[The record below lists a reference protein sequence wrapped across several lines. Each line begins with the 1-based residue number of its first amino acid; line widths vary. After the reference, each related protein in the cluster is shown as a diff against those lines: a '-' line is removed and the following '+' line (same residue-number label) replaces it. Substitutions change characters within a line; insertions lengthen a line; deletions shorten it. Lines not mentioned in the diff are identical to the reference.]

1 MKSTLSEKYGH
12 SVAMKK
18 EINDSSIKEKMFLI
32 SLLEISKMT
41 NILLFI
47 PTLHYTM
54 KFFFKE
60 ENVGIERKEQEIL
73 VLLHILTMESQHWQI
88 A

>member
-1 MKSTLSEKYGH
+1 MRKYYAIKYLMKSTLSEKDGH

-18 EINDSSIKEKMFLI
+18 GINDSSIKEKMFLI

-47 PTLHYTM
+47 PTLYYNRTLYD
-54 KFFFKE
+54 
-60 ENVGIERKEQEIL
+60 EIL
-73 VLLHILTMESQHWQI
+73 F
-88 A
+88 

>member
-1 MKSTLSEKYGH
+1 MRKYYAIKYLMKSTLSEKYGH

-47 PTLHYTM
+47 PTLYYNRTLYD
-54 KFFFKE
+54 
-60 ENVGIERKEQEIL
+60 EIL
-73 VLLHILTMESQHWQI
+73 F
-88 A
+88 